1 MVNWRVSSGLVLV
14 ATIVCLTCLTAPVSA
29 AELKVS
35 IGILGSRPSEGEVM
49 DISRGGA
56 KIIVGDGAYDMKEGK
71 PCIVS
76 FDVGGEGIRPR
87 KTIAVVRRVDDGER
101 VPSVAVEFDAPLE
114 TLGFLPLQLAP

>member
-1 MVNWRVSSGLVLV
+1 MTTNGWDDDDRRAYPRHRVGSS
-14 ATIVCLTCLTAPVSA
+14 

-35 IGILGSRPSEGEVM
+35 IGILGSRPSDGDVL

-56 KIIVGDGAYDMKEGK
+56 KILLDDRAYDMKEGK
-71 PCIVS
+71 PCLVH

-87 KTIAVVRRVDDGER
+87 KTIGVVRRVDDVGRE
-101 VPSVAVEFDAPLE
+101 PAIAVEFEAPLE

>member
-1 MVNWRVSSGLVLV
+1 M
-14 ATIVCLTCLTAPVSA
+14 TINEDDGDDRRAYTRHNIGST

-35 IGILGSRPSEGEVM
+35 IGVLGSKPSEAEVV

-56 KIIVGDGAYDMKEGK
+56 RVLLDGGRSDVKEGK

-76 FDVGGEGIRPR
+76 FVVGGEGIRPQR
-87 KTIAVVRRVDDGER
+87 TIAVVRRVDDAEQM
-101 VPSVAVEFDAPLE
+101 PSVAIEFEDPLE